1 MTHVLE
7 TCDPVSYSDAQGQPE
22 WEQAMQDEMNSLLKN
37 HTWDLVPRPQ
47 GKNIVKCRW
56 VYKTKFTS
64 EGVVEHH
71 KACLVVKGFSQQE
84 GIDYIET
91 FSPVAKMNYVRL
103 ILSLVLA
110 LAGKIHQMDV
120 KSAFLHGDLSEE
132 IFMEQPLV
140 L

>member
-7 TCDPVSYSDAQGQPE
+7 TCDPVTYSDAQGQPE
-22 WEQAMQDEMNSLLKN
+22 WEQAMQTEMDSLLKN

-71 KACLVVKGFSQQE
+71 KSHLVVKGFSQQE
-84 GIDYIET
+84 GINYTET

-103 ILSLVLA
+103 ILSLA
-110 LAGKIHQMDV
+110 CSFWMEDPPDGC
-120 KSAFLHGDLSEE
+120 EE
-132 IFMEQPLV
+132 CFSSW
-140 L
+140 